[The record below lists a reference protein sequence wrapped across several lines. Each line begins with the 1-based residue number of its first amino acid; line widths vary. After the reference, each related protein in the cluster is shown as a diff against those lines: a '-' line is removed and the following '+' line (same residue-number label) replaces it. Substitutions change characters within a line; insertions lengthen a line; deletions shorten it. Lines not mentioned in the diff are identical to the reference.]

1 VTANAAPPEALTF
14 KTAPALLARADGIV
28 AAGELDLSDVRRID
42 SAGVAL
48 LLELRRRA
56 ARAQKPL
63 RLHGATAELRGL
75 STFFG
80 VDSLLDLQ

>member
-1 VTANAAPPEALTF
+1 
-14 KTAPALLARADGIV
+14 
-28 AAGELDLSDVRRID
+28 
-42 SAGVAL
+42 